1 MKEIAGRSWRL
12 RIVGDGVA
20 RPEIERALAPLGD
33 RVVFHGSAEPDEMP
47 AIYAAADL
55 LVWPAVDEAFGM
67 VLLEAQAAGTPVVA
81 GGYGGVP
88 EIVADGVS
96 GIVTPPGD
104 VAAFAQ
110 GIAALLDDP
119 VRRRAMGTAA
129 RVHIKDNHDLP
140 EAARRLDAIL
150 TAVTR

>member
-1 MKEIAGRSWRL
+1 MLFRSL
-12 RIVGDGVA
+12 
-20 RPEIERALAPLGD
+20 PAL
-33 RVVFHGSAEPDEMP
+33 
-47 AIYAAADL
+47 YAAADL

-67 VLLEAQAAGTPVVA
+67 ALLEAQAAGTPVIA
-81 GGYGGVP
+81 GGFGGVP

-96 GIVTPPGD
+96 GLVAPPGD
-104 VAAFAQ
+104 VAAFAR
-110 GIAALLDDP
+110 AVASLLDDP

-129 RVHIKDNHDLP
+129 HTHITDNHDLP